1 MDDAPEHDGS
11 ADVQSAIPHSVVSVS
26 RSLESFEGP
35 LPPPDVL
42 EGYERMLPGS
52 AERILRMAEQQ
63 AEHRRV
69 VLITLVEADTSR
81 ARWGLWLGAV
91 VALVFV
97 LAAVVMVLA
106 GQAVAGTIVA
116 TADLLSIVG
125 VFVYGTR
132 RRERL
137 ISAPDAPPPP

>member
-1 MDDAPEHDGS
+1 MDDDSERDGG
-11 ADVQSAIPHSVVSVS
+11 ADVQPTPGRSVVSVS

-35 LPPPDVL
+35 LPPPAVL
-42 EGYERMLPGS
+42 EGYERVLPGS

-69 VLITLVEADTSR
+69 VFTTLVEADTSR

-91 VALVFV
+91 VAVAFI
-97 LAAVVMVLA
+97 LAATAMVLA
-106 GQAVAGTIVA
+106 GQTVAGTIVA
-116 TADLLSIVG
+116 TADLLGIVG

-132 RRERL
+132 RRARL
-137 ISAPDAPPPP
+137 MAPDAPPPP